1 MKYSKSM
8 NEELK
13 RVIRNY
19 NSKISRLEK
28 SDRELLLP
36 EKVNLKIIKS
46 RVVNKW
52 DLNREI
58 DELTK
63 FSERGIE
70 DTITTKGGLEISK
83 YQYEILK
90 KEQKRI
96 VSKLDRKITRLGKII
111 PTSFGVKEDVSIAQ
125 MGTERLSNLKAR
137 RDNIKSKK
145 ISSLDENG
153 IKELKSLIN
162 KTIKKD
168 RYLISEFKENY
179 VNQMLLNLGY
189 FIGYDSKKLEEMKN
203 KLIKLPDKKFLDLF
217 DTEEGIRAIRDYY
230 PESKKTSSQ
239 NEKAIKNLYDELYN
253 NLDDILKEY

>member
-58 DELTK
+58 DKLTK

-90 KEQKRI
+90 KEQNRL
-96 VSKLDRKITRLGKII
+96 VSRLDRQIKRLGSIV
-111 PTSFGVKEDVSIAQ
+111 PTTFGVKEDVSIAQ

-137 RDNIKSKK
+137 RENIRKRK
-145 ISSLDENG
+145 ISSLNKEG
-153 IKELKSLIN
+153 LKELQSLID
-162 KTIKKD
+162 KTIQKD

-179 VNQMLLNLGY
+179 IDQMLSNLGY
-189 FIGYDSKKLEEMKN
+189 YIGYDSKKLEEMKD
-203 KLIKLPDKKFLDLF
+203 KLIKLPDKKFLELF
-217 DTEEGIRAIRDYY
+217 NTEEAIRAIRDYY
-230 PESKKTSSQ
+230 PESKKSSSQ
-239 NEKAIKNLYDELYN
+239 NEKAIRNLYDELYN
-253 NLDDILKEY
+253 NLDNILKEY